1 MGYSDDAIVI
11 VDAVRT
17 PIGAFNGIHKDAPAH
32 KLGAEAIKSLLL
44 RTSVAGSD
52 VSEVII
58 GQIITAYN
66 GPNPARQAAIN
77 AGVPKEV
84 TAYGINQLCGSGLKA
99 ICLGYQAIKNG
110 DSKIV
115 IAGGQENMSRS
126 PHAYPLRHAKN
137 YEFIDTMMHDALID
151 PFYNINMVTT
161 AENIANLFKISRE
174 EQDEFAAES
183 QNKCEA
189 ARKKGKFKDEIVP
202 ISYENGGAQL
212 IYLHDELPKN
222 GVSSDSLSKLQAVM
236 RKKGSVTAG
245 NASGISD
252 GASVVMLMSYQESKA
267 RGLKP
272 MAAIKSFA
280 EAGVDPSIM
289 GIAPIPASKKAL
301 EKANWTVDDLDL
313 IEANEAFASQA
324 IHVNRE
330 MKWDTKKVNVNG
342 GAIAMGHPFG
352 ASGARVLTTLVHE
365 MKRQDAK
372 KALATLCMGG
382 GMGITICLESY

>member
-1 MGYSDDAIVI
+1 MIYTDDTIVI

-32 KLGAEAIKSLLL
+32 KLGTEVIKSLLV
-44 RTSVAGSD
+44 RTNVAGSEI
-52 VSEVII
+52 SEII
-58 GQIITAYN
+58 LGQIMTAYN

-77 AGVPKEV
+77 AGIPKEV

-99 ICLGYQAIKNG
+99 VCLGYQAIKSG

-126 PHAYPLRHAKN
+126 PHAYPLRNMQN
-137 YEFIDTMMHDALID
+137 YKFIDTMMHDALID
-151 PFYNINMVTT
+151 PFYNIHTVNT
-161 AENIANLFKISRE
+161 AENIANLFNISRE
-174 EQDEFAAES
+174 EQDAFATES

-189 ARKKGKFKDEIVP
+189 ARKDGKFKDEIVP
-202 ISYENGGAQL
+202 ISYDKN
-212 IYLHDELPKN
+212 IYSYDELPRD
-222 GVSSDSLSKLQAVM
+222 GVNNDSLSKLHAVM
-236 RKKGSVTAG
+236 RKKSTVTAG

-252 GASVVMLMSYQESKA
+252 GASVVMIMSYKESKA

-289 GIAPIPASKKAL
+289 GIGPIPASKKAL

-324 IHVNRE
+324 IYVNRE

-365 MKRQDAK
+365 MQRQDAK
-372 KALATLCMGG
+372 KALATLCIGG
-382 GMGITICLESY
+382 GMGIAVCLERQKFNC